1 MSFKRIGD
9 VAFGSFVAAVGGYGS
24 LMELQ
29 NVKGSNV

>member
-9 VAFGSFVAAVGGYGS
+9 VAFGSFDVAVGGYGS

-29 NVKGSNV
+29 NVKRG